1 MIDLADRMM
10 LASVQTALE
19 APFRDPVR
27 VAGQLMP
34 RRLARQIERQLLRL
48 RVLERQ
54 AYPAP
59 GSPDPS
65 IQARATGRRGVQTP
79 PVRLPAA
86 PSTHVHAGGDSHA

>member
-10 LASVQTALE
+10 LASVQIALE
-19 APFRDPVR
+19 TPFRDPVR

-34 RRLARQIERQLLRL
+34 RQIERQLLRL

-59 GSPDPS
+59 SSPDPS
-65 IQARATGRRGVQTP
+65 IQARQPGRREGEGFP
-79 PVRLPAA
+79 PVARALPAA
-86 PSTHVHAGGDSHA
+86 SSTHVHEATNG